1 MPVATKIPIT
11 SGELGTLWMTYQA
24 NSMIQRMLEYFIEKT
39 DDEAARELLLSY
51 YKDIDFVVSEIKN
64 VFAGEDAVI
73 PVGFADTDV
82 TLETPPLFDNFLPIM
97 FLRMMTKMIL
107 GLNSIHYSLAF
118 RKDIRDFFT
127 NTWAIN
133 NKAFGAYTDYLLERG
148 VLAQPPHV
156 TMPKTAE
163 FVEEKNYMSGFNPFT
178 DKRALNTIEV
188 GFIFQLLESNIMG
201 MQLMTG
207 FAQVAKESEVR
218 DYFIKG
224 KELAKKVI
232 NICNDLLL
240 QSDIQ
245 PPSTW
250 AGKATNSTTAPFS
263 DKLMMFCTNFM
274 SNNALGIN
282 ALGASFSLR
291 SDLPMKIFT
300 ILKDTFSYA
309 REGGQIMI
317 KHRWLEEPPQM
328 EDRNQLTK
336 SKK

>member
-1 MPVATKIPIT
+1 MPVATRIPIT
-11 SGELGTLWMTYQA
+11 SAELGTLWMTYQA
-24 NSMIQRMLEYFIEKT
+24 NSMMQKMLEYFIEKT
-39 DDEAARELLLSY
+39 DDEAARKLLSTY
-51 YKDIDFVVSEIKN
+51 YKDIGFVGSEINNIFK
-64 VFAGEDAVI
+64 GEDAVI
-73 PVGFADTDV
+73 PVGFADSDV
-82 TLETPPLFDNFLPIM
+82 TKETPPLFDVFLPIM
-97 FLRMMTKMIL
+97 FLRIMTKILL
-107 GLNSIHYSLAF
+107 GLNSIHLGLAF

-133 NKAFGAYTDYLLERG
+133 QKAFEMYTDYLLERG

-163 FVEEKNYMSGFNPFT
+163 FIEDKNYMSGFNPFT
-178 DKRALNTIEV
+178 DKRSLNTIEV
-188 GFIFQLLESNIMG
+188 GYLSYVLESNIMG
-201 MQLMTG
+201 MQLLTG

-232 NICNDLLL
+232 SVCNDLLL

-250 AGKATNSTTAPFS
+250 AGKASNSTVAPFS

-274 SNNALGIN
+274 SNNALGIS

-291 SDLPMKIFT
+291 SDLPAKLFSIA
-300 ILKDTFSYA
+300 KDTFSYA
-309 REGGQIMI
+309 REGGQILI